1 MSFLVFQCAVSFG
14 PREMAGG
21 PWPMRMRRRRCL
33 VFAAPGLRLSYLIT
47 VHTVLPPE
55 RAMPCVACNLSAL
68 AIPHALSW
76 VRVGGEQGYHTY
88 NDLSQFDAT
97 HAINRTFNL
106 EHYWERAEQGTR
118 GLRAACKLHQTT
130 AGALLATLHD
140 KARRHVSTGLALPG
154 VLIMWVGDS
163 FARETW
169 NQLVRSVSGRDLP
182 QLLPSHLNYTFY
194 NHYHQNHL
202 LCCSAAEATRLY
214 ARSGD
219 SEAARAALGAHC
231 TVEFEENHMTSED
244 KTPVNLVPFNHTL
257 HDKLG
262 AGELCAVWLL
272 EHIFTRAQ
280 RSSVRSLVTHGV
292 APDML
297 IRNGGLHY
305 YMGTQ
310 PKEHVKSGLD
320 FGSTFAGWFDDSVRA
335 MKLAPLMHLVIVS
348 STANNPPDEIAYAAS
363 AWAEQAVAYERIRA
377 AVGALPEEFRRRTS
391 YIDFHSL
398 AGTDRCGFSHV

>member
-1 MSFLVFQCAVSFG
+1 MPS
-14 PREMAGG
+14 AGT
-21 PWPMRMRRRRCL
+21 PPNHKQVCQPSAMR
-33 VFAAPGLRLSYLIT
+33 AIS
-47 VHTVLPPE
+47 
-55 RAMPCVACNLSAL
+55 PCVACNLSAL

-76 VRVGGEQGYHTY
+76 KRVGGEQGYHTY
-88 NDLSQFDAT
+88 NDLSPFDVT
-97 HAINRTFNL
+97 HAINTTFNL
-106 EHYWERAEQGTR
+106 ERYWERAEQGTQ

-140 KARRHVSTGLALPG
+140 KARSHVSTGLALPG

-169 NQLVRSVSGRDLP
+169 NQLVRSVSRRDLP
-182 QLLPSHLNYTFY
+182 QLLPSHLNYSFY
-194 NHYHQNHL
+194 NYYHQNHL
-202 LCCSAAEATRLY
+202 FCCSAAEATRLY

-231 TVEFEENHMTSED
+231 TVEFEVNHMASED
-244 KTPVNLVPFNHTL
+244 KTPVSLVPFNRTL
-257 HDKLG
+257 HEKLG

-310 PKEHVKSGLD
+310 PKSGLD
-320 FGSTFAGWFDDSVRA
+320 FGSTFAGWFNDSVRA
-335 MKLAPLMHLVIVS
+335 MKLAPLMQLVVVS
-348 STANNPPDEIAYAAS
+348 STANSLPDLPPELAYAAG
-363 AWAEQAVAYERIRA
+363 AWAEQAAAYEHMRA
-377 AVGALPEEFRRRTS
+377 AVGELPDESRRRTS